1 MKRTLV
7 ISLVIGAFLT
17 LAVLRAYSWTNFP
30 VPNGSGSAVRTGINN
45 SLTELGNAVNTKEGL
60 AGFANYSTNQQAK
73 VGAPGGIATLDVN
86 GNVIQFPAAAVGSP
100 TPASIP
106 IADANGT
113 LNNWVT
119 SMPDT
124 MTTFSDNVAGN
135 AGPTMHGWMPK
146 TPGDTGKYLITGFGN
161 YSAFSVAGTN
171 GGTVTS
177 VSWPSANGFSATITD
192 PTVAPVITLNTTPH
206 GILFSNGTGISAAVS
221 GTDYQPPITYVTNAL
236 AADVAMTAVN
246 TYYNG
251 PSITLTPGTW
261 TLSGKVQ
268 VTTSSGGGAVSA
280 KIWDGASNNNVS
292 GLSRGDVANTS
303 VSIGLCGGPPVTVA
317 TSTTFKISCAY
328 NASGTGAKIQAACA
342 SNGAGNTASTITAV
356 RIGP

>member
-236 AADVAMTAVN
+236 AADVAMTSAN
-246 TYYNG
+246 TRYTG

-261 TLSGKVQ
+261 FTSGSVHIHY
-268 VTTSSGGGAVSA
+268 GGAANTAVTA
-280 KIWDGASNNNVS
+280 ALWDGTTAIASGMATSIAAASNYDIS
-292 GLSRGDVANTS
+292 LSRTVTVTANT
-303 VSIGLCGGPPVTVA
+303 TY
-317 TSTTFKISCAY
+317 KISV
-328 NASGTGAKIQAACA
+328 ASSATGWTIRAACGT
-342 SNGAGNTASTITAV
+342 NGVGNNASTITAV